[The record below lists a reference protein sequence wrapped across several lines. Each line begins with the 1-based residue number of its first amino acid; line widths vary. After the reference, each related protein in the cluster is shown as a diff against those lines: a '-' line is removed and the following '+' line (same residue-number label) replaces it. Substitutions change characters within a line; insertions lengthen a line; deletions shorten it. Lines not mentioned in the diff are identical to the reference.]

1 MPSMKPLRAPRR
13 LLSTGLAGVLLLS
26 ACAAQGGAAGSARDD
41 NQPDDTPTAAAPR
54 TPAASG
60 QVTAVATVLQEGD
73 GPPELCLGAIAES
86 YPPQCG
92 GPAITGWDWD
102 AVEAESAHG
111 TTWGMYEVKGSWDG
125 ETFALTEAAAVPA
138 ERPAPPEDPR
148 LDPGN
153 AGAIGSE
160 MSEPEAQELQN
171 EVYDH
176 LGGLLGWIENGYVW
190 VTVPYDDGS
199 IQRYADDRY
208 GADMVAVQSA
218 LRDIG

>member
-1 MPSMKPLRAPRR
+1 MKPLRTPRR

-26 ACAAQGGAAGSARDD
+26 ACAGQDRPAGSATS
-41 NQPDDTPTAAAPR
+41 PDDAPTAAAPPA
-54 TPAASG
+54 PAASG
-60 QVTAVATVLQEGD
+60 QVTAIATVLQEGD
-73 GPPELCLGAIAES
+73 GPPELCLGGVAES

-92 GPAITGWDWD
+92 GPEIIGWDWD
-102 AVEAESAHG
+102 AVEAESAQD
-111 TTWGMYEVKGSWDG
+111 TTWGTYEVEGSWDG
-125 ETFALTEAAAVPA
+125 ETFRLTEAAAAPA

-160 MSEPEAQELQN
+160 SGPEALELQS
-171 EVYDH
+171 EALEH
-176 LGGLLGWIENGYVW
+176 LGGFGGWIENGYVW
-190 VTVPYDDGS
+190 VSVAYDDGS

-208 GADMVAVQSA
+208 GADTVVVQSA